1 MKRPSLADSM
11 SRFDTR
17 TTGLAPIPVST
28 PARPARK
35 AEPQQGR
42 EGKKQAVFWISEAC
56 KRQLKITCGE
66 QGKTE
71 QVLLTEALNDLF
83 AKYGKPTIA

>member
-1 MKRPSLADSM
+1 MKKPSLADSM

-17 TTGLAPIPVST
+17 ATGPAPTPVSA
-28 PARPARK
+28 PGRK

-42 EGKKQAVFWISEAC
+42 KGKKQAVFWISEAC